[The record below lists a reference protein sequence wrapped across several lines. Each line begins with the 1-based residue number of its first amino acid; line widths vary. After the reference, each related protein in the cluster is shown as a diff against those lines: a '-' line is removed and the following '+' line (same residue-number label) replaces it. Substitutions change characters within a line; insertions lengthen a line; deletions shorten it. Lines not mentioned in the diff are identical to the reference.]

1 MRDMSRPCVDPG
13 LEEIYMNILIEKLE
27 TPEEWRRERNDTCYM
42 STVISGT
49 KTYFKTYGDDR
60 DGDYKTD
67 KVSIRDGEYDEI
79 YVLPIN
85 TRRVR
90 RLIRKLNE
98 YMKLKAEWAQYE
110 EIDKKLKKGLPNN
123 IDRYLK
129 LSKIKKKL

>member
-1 MRDMSRPCVDPG
+1 MSRPCVDPG

-27 TPEEWRRERNDTCYM
+27 TPEEWKKERNDSLY
-42 STVISGT
+42 ISDIIAGT
-49 KTYFKTYGDDR
+49 KTYFKVIPEKDR
-60 DGDYKTD
+60 
-67 KVSIRDGEYDEI
+67 VSIHTGEYGNEI
-79 YVLPIN
+79 YILPVN

-90 RLIRKLNE
+90 RLIRKLDE

-110 EIDKKLKKGLPNN
+110 EIDNRLKKGLPNN